1 MTPTDREFGIYR
13 GFASGTVERELQR
26 RVGRRLHRCLGTGY
40 VADRQK
46 GDGPTGR
53 TSRARPLP
61 SAVCDLRNPSHVKG
75 LRTQTDAPR
84 DYRDAGSRPKPVPPP
99 ETGTKSDHKAEG
111 QRPVHQTPKGWAAA
125 CMGAVTRVV
134 VSRPV
139 DPTIHS
145 ASPFD
150 VASRSPKAA
159 KPSAR
164 WQVRISPSYT
174 FEIQCLRSAPFAY
187 RKYRLLQNATSCE
200 IFPVSFTFASSFC
213 GLRECRSHAPSFQR
227 RICPSVSLAFLL
239 IVPLI
244 SAVGL
249 SLDPRRNSE
258 RDELRC
264 KQSKRD
270 ACDRYGRR
278 HDRDCQGRDQAH
290 DQAGFCKCRNSPF
303 GHRVHKAY
311 PRADVDFCL
320 RRHGH
325 CFVPFYFS
333 ADLNETRGSG
343 FSVVVKPYPP
353 KMRDWGNL
361 DTLPFICG
369 CFGKSRGARR
379 ALDRSYLA
387 EKKDEVFSFERSN
400 PNQIYGF
407 KSDDLVVDHRA
418 TLRSRQWPKQIAY
431 SKGCSDSLRCPG
443 PEQGTFP
450 ALRISRPSVAR
461 FKRRA
466 HSNHHAL
473 QEGSR

>member
-13 GFASGTVERELQR
+13 GFASGTVEREFR
-26 RVGRRLHRCLGTGY
+26 RKVGRRLHRCLGTGY
-40 VADRQK
+40 VADRRK
-46 GDGPTGR
+46 GDGPTWR
-53 TSRARPLP
+53 ASTARPVP
-61 SAVCDLRNPSHVKG
+61 SAVCALRNPSHVKG

-84 DYRDAGSRPKPVPPP
+84 DYPDAGSRPKPMAPP
-99 ETGTKSDHKAEG
+99 ETGTKGDHKAEG
-111 QRPVHQTPKGWAAA
+111 QRPVQQTSKGWTAAYS
-125 CMGAVTRVV
+125 GAVARVV
-134 VSRPV
+134 VGRPV
-139 DPTIHS
+139 HPTIHP
-145 ASPFD
+145 ASPLG
-150 VASRSPKAA
+150 VANRSPKTA
-159 KPSAR
+159 KRSAR
-164 WQVRISPSYT
+164 GQVRITRTYT
-174 FEIQCLRSAPFAY
+174 FEIRCLISLPFPC
-187 RKYRLLQNATSCE
+187 RKYRLLQHETYCE
-200 IFPVSFTFASSFC
+200 IRWASFTWTLFAE
-213 GLRECRSHAPSFQR
+213 GLCESRTCEGLHHQSTLRHLWSLSLPAKPSH
-227 RICPSVSLAFLL
+227 SLFGL
-239 IVPLI
+239 PLDRGRNGI
-244 SAVGL
+244 RYYLSDEKPQCNTCNRHGL
-249 SLDPRRNSE
+249 S
-258 RDELRC
+258 
-264 KQSKRD
+264 
-270 ACDRYGRR
+270 

-290 DQAGFCKCRNSPF
+290 DQAWFCECRNSPF

-311 PRADVDFCL
+311 PGADVDFCL

-325 CFVPFYFS
+325 CFVPSYFS

-361 DTLPFICG
+361 DTLPFICR
-369 CFGKSRGARR
+369 CFGKSQDACR

-407 KSDDLVVDHRA
+407 KSDDLGVDRRT
-418 TLRSRQWPKQIAY
+418 TLRSRQWPKHIAY